1 MGEKTE
7 GSIKKE
13 TELNPEFQQ
22 IRENI
27 EKLDG
32 LNRYMNFSFRRQDL
46 EVSFFDNFC
55 WGKHLKEEFDDMEF
69 SLILRGT
76 INHHTEKQRRVD
88 RWGWAYDADIRFPDF
103 GLIVYGHSVYNRQ
116 QTYMELVYEDTK
128 RVYETYYQQSEDGI
142 WRLRQAVNKNGEVF
156 NPEDLCLY
164 RENFSENECVLP
176 GNDQIIELT
185 KDRLSI
191 GYVSHKE

>member
-46 EVSFFDNFC
+46 EVSFLIISA
-55 WGKHLKEEFDDMEF
+55 GGSILKK
-69 SLILRGT
+69 SST
-76 INHHTEKQRRVD
+76 I
-88 RWGWAYDADIRFPDF
+88 WSF
-103 GLIVYGHSVYNRQ
+103 L
-116 QTYMELVYEDTK
+116 
-128 RVYETYYQQSEDGI
+128 
-142 WRLRQAVNKNGEVF
+142 
-156 NPEDLCLY
+156 
-164 RENFSENECVLP
+164 
-176 GNDQIIELT
+176 
-185 KDRLSI
+185 
-191 GYVSHKE
+191 